1 MIEMSALETKRNEL
15 TQLLKSYQR
24 VMVAFSGGV
33 DSAFLSAMASEA
45 LGDAAMA
52 ITGVSASL
60 SASEKADAETVAAK
74 IGIRHEWIE
83 THEMDN
89 PLYVANGP
97 DRCFHCKDELYG
109 ILGALA
115 ARDADAIVIDGT
127 NADDLGDV
135 RPGRRAALLHNV
147 RSPLAELGFTKD
159 DIRGLSREMDLPTWD
174 KPAMACLA
182 SRIPTGTSV
191 TVEALDQVA
200 AAEAMLRGL
209 GMRQVRVRHHGTM
222 ARIETD
228 EAGTRLALDPDTR
241 ADIVSRLKNLGF
253 EKVTLDLAGYVPAGL
268 QQPAPESV

>member
-1 MIEMSALETKRNEL
+1 MIGMSAVQTKRREL
-15 TQLLKSYQR
+15 TGLLKSYQR
-24 VMVAFSGGV
+24 VVVAFSGGV

-45 LGDAAMA
+45 LGDAAVA

-60 SASEKADAETVAAK
+60 SASEKADAEAVAAR

-109 ILGALA
+109 VLGALA
-115 ARDADAIVIDGT
+115 ARADGAVVIDGT

-135 RPGRRAALLHNV
+135 RPGREAAKLHDV

-159 DIRGLSREMDLPTWD
+159 EIRTLSKEMNLPTWD

-182 SRIPTGTSV
+182 SRIPHGTSV

-200 AAEAMLRGL
+200 AAEAMLRSL
-209 GMRQVRVRHHGTM
+209 GMRQVRVRHHGAM

-228 EAGTRLALDPDTR
+228 EAGMRLALDRETR
-241 ADIVSRLKNLGF
+241 TDIVARIRNLGF
-253 EKVTLDLAGYVPAGL
+253 EKVTLDLAGYVPAVMSSL
-268 QQPAPESV
+268 LHST

>member
-268 QQPAPESV
+268 QQRAPESV

>member
-1 MIEMSALETKRNEL
+1 MIAMSALETKRHEL

-52 ITGVSASL
+52 VTGVSASL

-228 EAGTRLALDPDTR
+228 EAGTRLALDPNTR